1 MNIFFIKSLLL
12 IVLMATLSACFD
24 SNNSESGDNSLDAN
38 KVDNVKV
45 NSQNTA
51 VILATVNG
59 EVITEDDIVSLVN
72 SSFAQPAAVLNDTA
86 IREKILN
93 SLIASK
99 AMMQLVK
106 IEMSP
111 EKLTAINKKSQRYK
125 EELFVKEY
133 LIKHASP
140 EPVSTKMVGEYY
152 RNNLAEFGKANLK
165 TVEILK
171 KLIKPSEVERDLLLA
186 SVAEV
191 KQVKSWK
198 SYAEKNSKGL
208 GLTYLQTKSYSGLL
222 EPQVESV
229 VNKLKVGEVS
239 EVIFTNGIPIIVRVV
254 NQQIAPPKPLAE
266 VSADIRKKLAA
277 LQLKKS
283 VATASAEA
291 VKNTHIIINQ

>member
-1 MNIFFIKSLLL
+1 VNIFFIKSLLL
-12 IVLMATLSACFD
+12 IALIATLSACFD
-24 SNNSESGDNSLDAN
+24 SNNSESGDNSLEQN
-38 KVDNVKV
+38 NVDNVKV

-59 EVITEDDIVSLVN
+59 EVITEDDILSIVSN
-72 SSFAQPAAVLNDTA
+72 SFAQPAAVLNDTA

-99 AMMQLVK
+99 AMMQLAK
-106 IEMSP
+106 NDMSP

-133 LIKHASP
+133 LIKHANP
-140 EPVSTKMVGEYY
+140 EPVSTKMVSEYY

-171 KLIKPSEVERDLLLA
+171 KLIKPSEAERDLLLA

-191 KQVKSWK
+191 KQVDDWK
-198 SYAEKNSKGL
+198 SYAEANSKGL
-208 GLTYLQTKSYSGLL
+208 GLTYLQTKTYPGLL

-239 EVIFTNGIPIIVRVV
+239 EVIFANGIPIIVRVA
-254 NQQIAPPKPLAE
+254 NQLIAPPKPLAE
-266 VSADIRKKLAA
+266 VSADIRKKLAP
-277 LQLKKS
+277 LQLKK
-283 VATASAEA
+283 A
-291 VKNTHIIINQ
+291 VKKASEEATKEAEVIIK

>member
-1 MNIFFIKSLLL
+1 
-12 IVLMATLSACFD
+12 MATLSACFD